1 MCIALNRLIG
11 RVIESPTHTGRT
23 VGWEERVSRY
33 MGAVPLGRLAS
44 LFCLLLPPLPLP
56 SPPVPSALWNIETG
70 QLESTFLGHT
80 GDVMSISLAPDN
92 NNLFVSGACDATAKV
107 CGVMGSEGVGG

>member
-1 MCIALNRLIG
+1 MEQRGSQCLGKLENASKY
-11 RVIESPTHTGRT
+11 SP
-23 VGWEERVSRY
+23 S
-33 MGAVPLGRLAS
+33 
-44 LFCLLLPPLPLP
+44 
-56 SPPVPSALWNIETG
+56 SPPPSSALWNIETG

-107 CGVMGSEGVGG
+107 GGVGV